1 MATITATNL
10 SENIHNTPSQ
20 TFTATNLSRN
30 IFTASQPVYNPYLA
44 ECFTDSLYH
53 YENID
58 FPEKRYAA
66 LPYIKKVEILKPNKV
81 IRFTFY
87 PIRSFLTISTIRN
100 EIDEKVIKTVCLD
113 EDTFDFEFSFYLAYA
128 KYMYGDILTPHGIE
142 KKAKEF
148 MDNKDMIK
156 LVKKGM
162 KVYRDQVKEEERIAK
177 EKKVK
182 ESARL
187 NKIAKKKAKK
197 ARAKEARIAEI
208 AEAINRTK

>member
-1 MATITATNL
+1 MPTTTTTNL
-10 SENIHNTPSQ
+10 SENIYVTSKP
-20 TFTATNLSRN
+20 
-30 IFTASQPVYNPYLA
+30 IYNPYLA
-44 ECFTDSLYH
+44 RCYTDSLYH
-53 YENID
+53 YESIR
-58 FPEKRYAA
+58 FPEGSYAA

-87 PIRSFLTISTIRN
+87 PIISFLIFK
-100 EIDEKVIKTVCLD
+100 DEVKERVIKTVCLD

-142 KKAKEF
+142 KKAREF
-148 MDNKDMIK
+148 MDNKNMIK

-162 KVYRDQVKEEERIAK
+162 KVYRDQVKEEEKIAK

-197 ARAKEARIAEI
+197 ARAKETRIAEI

>member
-1 MATITATNL
+1 MPTICSNNNNEIKMTSSTNL
-10 SENIHNTPSQ
+10 TID
-20 TFTATNLSRN
+20 TFNYSNFIMKCDLM
-30 IFTASQPVYNPYLA
+30 Q
-44 ECFTDSLYH
+44 
-53 YENID
+53 YENIR
-58 FPEKRYAA
+58 FPERSYTS

-87 PIRSFLTISTIRN
+87 PVLSLLSSIYEKN
-100 EIDEKVIKTVCLD
+100 EKVIKTICLD

-128 KYMYGDILTPHGIE
+128 KYMYGNILTPHGIE
-142 KKAKEF
+142 KKAREF

-177 EKKVK
+177 EKKIK

-197 ARAKEARIAEI
+197 AKAKEARIAEI

>member
-1 MATITATNL
+1 MSTVTTTNL
-10 SENIHNTPSQ
+10 SENIYVTSK
-20 TFTATNLSRN
+20 
-30 IFTASQPVYNPYLA
+30 PVYNPYLA

-53 YENID
+53 YENIR
-58 FPEKRYAA
+58 FPERSYTA

-87 PIRSFLTISTIRN
+87 PISFLVFK
-100 EIDEKVIKTVCLD
+100 DEVKEEVIKTICLD

-128 KYMYGDILTPHGIE
+128 KYMYGDILTPYGIE
-142 KKAKEF
+142 KKAREF
-148 MDNKDMIK
+148 MDNKYMIK

-177 EKKVK
+177 EKKIK

-187 NKIAKKKAKK
+187 NKIDKKKAKK
-197 ARAKEARIAEI
+197 AKAKEAKIAEI

>member
-1 MATITATNL
+1 MPTVTSTNL
-10 SENIHNTPSQ
+10 SENIYVTSKP
-20 TFTATNLSRN
+20 
-30 IFTASQPVYNPYLA
+30 IYNPYLA

-53 YENID
+53 YENIR
-58 FPEKRYAA
+58 FPERSYTA

-87 PIRSFLTISTIRN
+87 PKVSFLMFAD
-100 EIDEKVIKTVCLD
+100 EAKEKVIKTVCLD

-142 KKAKEF
+142 KKAREF
-148 MDNKDMIK
+148 MDSKDMIK

-197 ARAKEARIAEI
+197 AKAKEARIAEI

>member
-1 MATITATNL
+1 MPTICCNDDTIRPIKLAFDDYSNL
-10 SENIHNTPSQ
+10 IMKKDLYQYKNIN
-20 TFTATNLSRN
+20 
-30 IFTASQPVYNPYLA
+30 
-44 ECFTDSLYH
+44 
-53 YENID
+53 
-58 FPEKRYAA
+58 FPEKSYTA
-66 LPYIKKVEILKPNKV
+66 LPFIKKVEILKPNKV

-87 PIRSFLTISTIRN
+87 PVVSFLMFAD
-100 EIDEKVIKTVCLD
+100 EAKEKVIKTVCLN
-113 EDTFDFEFSFYLAYA
+113 EDTFDFEFSFYLAYT

-142 KKAKEF
+142 KKAREL

-177 EKKVK
+177 EKKIK

-197 ARAKEARIAEI
+197 AKAKEARIAEI

>member
-1 MATITATNL
+1 MPTVTTTNL
-10 SENIHNTPSQ
+10 SENIYVTSK
-20 TFTATNLSRN
+20 
-30 IFTASQPVYNPYLA
+30 PVYNPYLA
-44 ECFTDSLYH
+44 RCYTDSLYH
-53 YENID
+53 YENIR
-58 FPEKRYAA
+58 FPERSYTA

-87 PIRSFLTISTIRN
+87 PVISFLIFKD
-100 EIDEKVIKTVCLD
+100 EAEEKVIKTVCLD

-142 KKAKEF
+142 KKAREF

>member
-1 MATITATNL
+1 MTNFCSNDEMELIISNVNSNISNPSIKCNTIAAFEPL
-10 SENIHNTPSQ
+10 LYKYENIH
-20 TFTATNLSRN
+20 
-30 IFTASQPVYNPYLA
+30 
-44 ECFTDSLYH
+44 
-53 YENID
+53 
-58 FPEKRYAA
+58 FPERQYAA

-87 PIRSFLTISTIRN
+87 PVISFLIFA
-100 EIDEKVIKTVCLD
+100 DEAKEKIIKTVCLD
-113 EDTFDFEFSFYLAYA
+113 EDTFNFEFSFYLAYA

-142 KKAKEF
+142 KKAREF

-177 EKKVK
+177 EKKIK
-182 ESARL
+182 ESAKL
-187 NKIAKKKAKK
+187 NKIDKKKAKK
-197 ARAKEARIAEI
+197 AKAREARIAEI

>member
-1 MATITATNL
+1 MPAICSNDDSIKSIRLALDDYSNFIMKNDL
-10 SENIHNTPSQ
+10 YRYKNINFSEK
-20 TFTATNLSRN
+20 
-30 IFTASQPVYNPYLA
+30 PYA
-44 ECFTDSLYH
+44 V
-53 YENID
+53 
-58 FPEKRYAA
+58 
-66 LPYIKKVEILKPNKV
+66 LPFIKKVEILKPNKV

-87 PIRSFLTISTIRN
+87 PVSFLMFA
-100 EIDEKVIKTVCLD
+100 DEAKEKIIKTVCLD

-142 KKAKEF
+142 KKAREF
-148 MDNKDMIK
+148 MDNKNMIK

-162 KVYRDQVKEEERIAK
+162 KVYRDQVKEEEKIAK
-177 EKKVK
+177 EKEIK

-197 ARAKEARIAEI
+197 TKAKEARIAEI

>member
-1 MATITATNL
+1 MPTVTTTDL
-10 SENIHNTPSQ
+10 SKNIYVTSK
-20 TFTATNLSRN
+20 
-30 IFTASQPVYNPYLA
+30 PVYNPYLA

-53 YENID
+53 YENIY
-58 FPEKRYAA
+58 FPERSYAA

-87 PIRSFLTISTIRN
+87 PVVSFLVFAN
-100 EIDEKVIKTVCLD
+100 EAKEKVIKTVCLD

-142 KKAKEF
+142 KKAREF

-162 KVYRDQVKEEERIAK
+162 KVYRNQVKEEERIAK
-177 EKKVK
+177 EKKIK

-197 ARAKEARIAEI
+197 ARAKETRIAEI

>member
-1 MATITATNL
+1 MPTVTTTNL
-10 SENIHNTPSQ
+10 SENIYVTSK
-20 TFTATNLSRN
+20 
-30 IFTASQPVYNPYLA
+30 PVYNPYLA
-44 ECFTDSLYH
+44 RCYTDSLYH
-53 YENID
+53 YENIH
-58 FPEKRYAA
+58 FPEGSYAA

-87 PIRSFLTISTIRN
+87 PIISFLIFK
-100 EIDEKVIKTVCLD
+100 DEAKERVIKTVCLD

-142 KKAKEF
+142 KKAREF

-197 ARAKEARIAEI
+197 ARAREARVAEI